1 MLTGHQDVVPA
12 DDPSAWKY
20 PPYAAHLDG
29 EWLWGRGASDDKNS
43 ITAIFSALEYLLSN
57 ESWVPQRTVIVV
69 LGFDE
74 EGTGLRGAG
83 TVAPYLETL
92 YGADSMVM
100 LLDEGG
106 LGLELLE
113 GTTLCMCPFRSPLSD
128 R

>member
-20 PPYAAHLDG
+20 PPYAAHFDG

-57 ESWVPQRTVIVV
+57 ESWVPQGTVIVA

-74 EGTGLRGAG
+74 DGTGLRGAG
-83 TVAPYLETL
+83 HRTILRDPV
-92 YGADSMVM
+92 
-100 LLDEGG
+100 
-106 LGLELLE
+106 
-113 GTTLCMCPFRSPLSD
+113 RS
-128 R
+128 